1 MMRLFGTEFPPTVE
15 KANSATLEGVTGVS
29 VRIKLRVL
37 PLRDAVMVTGVELA
51 TNDVEIAK
59 LAEVVA
65 PAATVTVAGTVASV
79 VSEDSRLTTV
89 PPVRPGPVRV
99 TVAFTVDPPEA
110 VVRAG
115 VMACSVSGFSV
126 STAVRTWP
134 L

>member
-1 MMRLFGTEFPPTVE
+1 MPPTVE
-15 KANSATLEGVTGVS
+15 KANSATVEGVTGVS

-37 PLRDAVMVTGVELA
+37 PLRVAVMVTGVELA
-51 TNDVEIAK
+51 TKEVEIGK

-65 PAATVTVAGTVASV
+65 PAATVMVAGTVARV
-79 VSEDSRLTTV
+79 VSEEDRLTTV
-89 PPVRPGPVRV
+89 PPVRPGPVSV

-115 VMACSVSGFSV
+115 VIAWTVSGFNV